1 MINLSSCLSYMFGLH
16 LLAGFL
22 DFDMSAGLFQLGFV
36 LEILKSACTFDM
48 ALWALHNEYFCH
60 ESVIYM
66 GF

>member
-36 LEILKSACTFDM
+36 LEILLSACTFDM
-48 ALWALHNEYFCH
+48 ALWALHNE
-60 ESVIYM
+60 
-66 GF
+66 

>member
-36 LEILKSACTFDM
+36 LEILLSACTFDM
-48 ALWALHNEYFCH
+48 ALWVLHNE
-60 ESVIYM
+60 
-66 GF
+66 